1 MTKRLYYTD
10 PLLTSFDAAVVS
22 SEPADDR
29 FLVVLDQTAFYPTSG
44 GQPFDTGRL
53 GETRVVDVIDRDDGT
68 IAHVVEHG
76 LAPGAVV
83 HGEIDWSRRF
93 DHMQQ
98 HTGQHV
104 LSAAFDRLHQVRTVS
119 FHLGGDSSTIDLA
132 REVSPAEIEGAER
145 LADQIVWEDRP
156 VGIRFATPE
165 EASRLPL
172 RKEPTRTG
180 PLRLIEVPD
189 FDLSACG
196 GTHVPRTGMIGII
209 AVTAWERYKGA
220 TRVSFA
226 CGGRALA
233 SHRMLRDVVT
243 SATRV
248 LTVAPADLGAA
259 LERMRGEAKD
269 QTRAVRALQE
279 EVAGHRAA
287 TFRAEAETIG
297 PLRGVL
303 RAVPGWDAA
312 ALKTLGAAIVSVP
325 GLVAVLV
332 GDGRPVPVVIAR
344 SADVSLDASAWMRRA
359 TTELG
364 GRGGGRPELS
374 QGGLDAAGEH
384 VLEFARRT
392 LAG

>member
-10 PLLTSFDAAVVS
+10 SLLTAFDATVIS
-22 SEPADDR
+22 TENADGR
-29 FLVVLDQTAFYPTSG
+29 PIVVLDQTAFYPSSG

-53 GETRVVDVIDRDDGT
+53 GGTRVVDVVDREDGT
-68 IAHVVEHG
+68 IAHVVEQG
-76 LAPGAVV
+76 LTPGATV
-83 HGEIDWSRRF
+83 HGDIDWPRRF

-104 LSAAFDRLHQVRTVS
+104 LSAAFDRLHHVRTVS
-119 FHLGGDSSTIDLA
+119 FHLGAESSTIDLA
-132 REVSPAEIEGAER
+132 REVSAAEIEAAEQ
-145 LADQIVWEDRP
+145 LANQVVWEDRP

-172 RKEPTRTG
+172 RKEPTRSG

-189 FDLSACG
+189 FDVSACG

-209 AVTAWERYKGA
+209 AVTAWERFKGA

-233 SHRMLRDVVT
+233 SHRTLRDVVT
-243 SATRV
+243 GATRV

-259 LERMRGEAKD
+259 LERIRGEAKD
-269 QTRAVRALQE
+269 QTRTIRALQE

-287 TFRAEAETIG
+287 AFRAETETVG

-312 ALKTLGAAIVSVP
+312 ALKTLAAAIVSVP

-344 SADVSLDASAWMRRA
+344 SADVSLDASAWIRRA

-364 GRGGGRPELS
+364 GRGGGRPELA